1 MPTITLDQIMALAP
15 SYDDDFPIHT
25 KSSIKCPDPFAQ
37 VLEKLGY
44 FCNWIEYRNGQS
56 CYLFE
61 RDPWESEIVIR
72 VGTHNQ
78 GFSDYCQSGN
88 IESID

>member
-1 MPTITLDQIMALAP
+1 MPTITLSQILELKP

-25 KSSIKCPDPFAQ
+25 KSSIKCPDPIAQ

-44 FCNWIEYRNGQS
+44 FCNSIEYRNDQS

-61 RDPWESEIVIR
+61 RDPWEAQISVR

-78 GFSDYCQSGN
+78 GFNDYCRDGN
-88 IESID
+88 IESPD